1 MDDWKSAYD
10 LKGRGRLVPPT
21 VTDKDANDIEAL
33 TQDIR
38 GTHRLP
44 DARANPEARKQAQGK
59 RLQHEPGT
67 ARLVAKVLLGHPDAY
82 PDAAKDGAML
92 LAGCDQHE
100 VAQRRNNAV
109 VQLGDDA
116 HFDLE
121 VRGAGL
127 ADDTAVLI
135 SKISTMALTA
145 REAGR
150 VEPKLF
156 AADLAIKAVVA
167 AQTTRSE
174 SAAARTQRARDQG
187 ESNGAATLEELSLQV
202 QQQTRL
208 VEVLQAENRKLQEQ
222 LLANRGA
229 SSAVAPEGRKT
240 TRR

>member
-1 MDDWKSAYD
+1 MAEDWKSAYD
-10 LKGRGRLVPPT
+10 LKGRGRMVPPT
-21 VTDKDANDIEAL
+21 VTDKDANDIEVL

-38 GTHRLP
+38 ATHHLP

-59 RLQHEPGT
+59 RRQHEPGT

-92 LAGCDQHE
+92 LAVCDQHE
-100 VAQRRNNAV
+100 VALRRDNAV

-135 SKISTMALTA
+135 NKITTMAKSA

-156 AADLAIKAVVA
+156 AADLAIKAVVE
-167 AQTTRSE
+167 AQASRSE
-174 SAAARTQRARDQG
+174 SAAARTQRAREQG
-187 ESNGAATLEELSLQV
+187 ESNGAANLEELTLQV

-229 SSAVAPEGRKT
+229 ASAEVRKT